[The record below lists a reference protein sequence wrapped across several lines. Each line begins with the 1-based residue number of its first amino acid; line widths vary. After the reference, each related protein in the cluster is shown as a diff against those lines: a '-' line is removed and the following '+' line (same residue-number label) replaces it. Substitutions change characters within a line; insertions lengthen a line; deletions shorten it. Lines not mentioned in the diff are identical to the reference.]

1 MLFFLLRFFSYPDKN
16 TPSRPQPMRTIKEVG
31 NMTRWKLFH
40 LKNEMLAANFLA
52 NFIGAILVQ
61 ALIFRAETPLA
72 DSLFENRLVYWFD
85 AAFTPFAFIFVTA
98 TTLIYERS
106 IRQYLTARSNQI
118 PVPQGLE
125 NRARQRL
132 LNEPFV
138 LIALDFGMWL
148 LAAILYPAAFLLS
161 GADQV
166 DAQRSLVLNIS
177 TGIITVT
184 VAFFL
189 LEHVLQKR
197 LAPHFFPDGGLHKIP
212 RTLRIRIRTR
222 LTALLFA
229 CNLIPLFSIQQ
240 VIDRIATNID
250 DPAKA
255 MELARSAVFINGLV
269 FSGVAIILT
278 LLVGRNLTLP
288 FGEIIQSLRNVRNGN
303 FDKKIQVTTNDEIGY
318 TGDVIN
324 EMTEGLKERDRM
336 RQSLGLAM
344 DVQQHLL
351 PRRNPVVHGL
361 DIAGKSIYCEET
373 GGDYFDYL
381 EDGKNK
387 KGKIKIVVGDVSDHG
402 IPSALLMT
410 TARAFLKQRASRPG
424 QLNQIVADV
433 NRQISRDVE
442 ESGQFMT
449 LFLCEINSPV
459 KLIRW
464 VNAGHDPAIVYDGNA
479 DKFDELTGHALPLG
493 VSEKAAYQE
502 YQRRLFPGQ
511 IILIGTDGIWESQNT
526 RREMFGKNR
535 FKDLVRAHA
544 EAPARD
550 ILQAVITGLED
561 FSRPLEKEDDVTLV
575 VIKVKPA

>member
-1 MLFFLLRFFSYPDKN
+1 
-16 TPSRPQPMRTIKEVG
+16 MRTIQEIG

-106 IRQYLTARSNQI
+106 IRQYLNARSNQI

-125 NRARQRL
+125 YKARQRL

-138 LIALDFGMWL
+138 LIALDFCMWF
-148 LAAILYPAAFLLS
+148 LAAILYPVAFLLT
-161 GADQV
+161 GADQI

-197 LAPHFFPDGGLHKIP
+197 LTPHFFPDGGLHKIP

-222 LTALLFA
+222 LTALLVA
-229 CNLIPLFSIQQ
+229 CNLIPLFSILQ
-240 VIDRIATNID
+240 VIDRISANND
-250 DPAKA
+250 DPATA
-255 MELARSAVFINGLV
+255 MELTRSAVFINGLV

-278 LLVGRNLTLP
+278 ILVGRNLTLP
-288 FGEIIQSLRNVRNGN
+288 FGEIIQSLRSVRNGD

-351 PRRNPVVHGL
+351 PRRNPTVQGL

-381 EDGKNK
+381 KAGKN
-387 KGKIKIVVGDVSDHG
+387 GQRKIKIVVGDVSDHG

-410 TARAFLKQRASRPG
+410 TARAFLRQRASRPG
-424 QLNQIVADV
+424 RLNQIVADV

-442 ESGQFMT
+442 DSGQFMT
-449 LFLCEINSPV
+449 LFLCEVDRPNKI
-459 KLIRW
+459 IRW
-464 VNAGHDPAIVYDGNA
+464 VNAGHDPAMVYNGNDG
-479 DKFDELTGHALPLG
+479 KFDELAGHALPLG
-493 VSEKAAYQE
+493 VTEKAAYQE
-502 YQRRLFPGQ
+502 FQRRILPGQ
-511 IILIGTDGIWESQNT
+511 IIMIGTDGIWESQNS
-526 RREMFGKNR
+526 RGEMFGKSR
-535 FKDLVRAHA
+535 FKDLIRDHAHEPA
-544 EAPARD
+544 EH
-550 ILQAVITGLED
+550 ILNAVIAGLDD
-561 FSRPLEKEDDVTLV
+561 FTRPLEKEDDVTLV
-575 VIKVKPA
+575 VIKVET

>member
-1 MLFFLLRFFSYPDKN
+1 MTKLKLL
-16 TPSRPQPMRTIKEVG
+16 
-31 NMTRWKLFH
+31 H
-40 LKNEMLAANFLA
+40 LKNEMLVANFLA
-52 NFIGAILVQ
+52 NFIGAVLVQ
-61 ALIFRAETPLA
+61 ALIFRAETPIP
-72 DSLFENRLVYWFD
+72 DSLFENRLAYWFD
-85 AAFTPFAFIFVTA
+85 TVFTPFAFIFVTA
-98 TTLIYERS
+98 ITLIYERS

-118 PVPQGLE
+118 PISPELE
-125 NRARQRL
+125 NKARQRL

-138 LIALDFGMWL
+138 LIAIDLCMWL
-148 LAAILYPAAFLLS
+148 LAAILYPVALS
-161 GADQV
+161 LTGADQV
-166 DAQRSLVLNIS
+166 DVQRSLVLNIS

-197 LAPHFFPDGGLHKIP
+197 LARHFFPDGGLHKIP

-229 CNLIPLFSIQQ
+229 CNLIPLFSILQ
-240 VIDRIATNID
+240 VIDRITKNFD
-250 DPAKA
+250 DPATA
-255 MELARSAVFINGLV
+255 MELTRSAIFINGLI
-269 FSGVAIILT
+269 FIGVGIILT
-278 LLVGRNLTLP
+278 ILVGRNLTLP
-288 FGEIIQSLRNVRNGN
+288 FGEIIQSLRSVRNGN

-351 PRRNPVVHGL
+351 PRRNPEVKGL

-381 EDGKNK
+381 EVGKNGQ
-387 KGKIKIVVGDVSDHG
+387 GKIKVVVGDVSDHG

-424 QLNQIVADV
+424 KLNQIVADV
-433 NRQISRDVE
+433 NRQVARDVE

-449 LFLCEINSPV
+449 LFFCEIDSRN
-459 KLIRW
+459 KIIRW
-464 VNAGHDPAIVYDGNA
+464 VNAGHDPAIIYNENSA
-479 DKFDELTGHALPLG
+479 EFDELSGHALPLG

-502 YQRRLFPGQ
+502 YQRKIDAGQ
-511 IILIGTDGIWESQNT
+511 IILIGTDGIWESPNA
-526 RREMFGKNR
+526 RREMFGKKR
-535 FKDLVRAHA
+535 FKDLVRTHAH
-544 EAPARD
+544 EPAID
-550 ILQAVITGLED
+550 ILSAVIAGLDE
-561 FSRPLEKEDDVTLV
+561 FRYPLEIEDDVTLV
-575 VIKVKPA
+575 VIKVAS